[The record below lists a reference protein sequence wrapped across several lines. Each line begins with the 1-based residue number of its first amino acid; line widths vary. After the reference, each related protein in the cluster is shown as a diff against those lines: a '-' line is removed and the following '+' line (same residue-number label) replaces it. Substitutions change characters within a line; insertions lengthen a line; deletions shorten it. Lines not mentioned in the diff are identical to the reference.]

1 MKHDAFAPGVI
12 VQYRDHTGRIDFM
25 GEEYF
30 TLCLDDTPASLIN
43 RVCILV
49 YKQYWNE
56 VTLMKQSSK

>member
-12 VQYRDHTGRIDFM
+12 VQYRDHTGRIDFL

-30 TLCLDDTPASLIN
+30 TLCLKDS
-43 RVCILV
+43 VCILV
-49 YKQYWNE
+49 YKKDWNE

>member
-1 MKHDAFAPGVI
+1 MKHDTFAPGI
-12 VQYRDHTGRIDFM
+12 LVQYKDYMGRIDFL

-30 TLCLDDTPASLIN
+30 TLCLDDRSTSPVN
-43 RVCILV
+43 HVCILV